1 MYLFLILKDKSLEK
15 NRKIS
20 SIIKI
25 MFDLFIYLYKIM
37 SEKLRIKKIYTR
49 FINFFNFII

>member
-25 MFDLFIYLYKIM
+25 MFDLFIYLYKTM